1 MLKDSNSETENIC
14 DGAMYIVPLPVTITV
29 APGKTSVML
38 VFFYP
43 IQRIYFRSMYNFIDQ
58 TS

>member
-43 IQRIYFRSMYNFIDQ
+43 TQQIYFKFIYEC
-58 TS
+58 TLKRF